1 MFPMV
6 TTVDEVHAARAA
18 LERARAVVGIDPGPL
33 LGVMVEVPAA
43 ALAARA
49 LAVEVDF
56 FSIGTN
62 DLAQY
67 TLAADRGNDR
77 LGTIADPLHPAVLRL
92 IATTADAAAA
102 AGIPVAVCGEL
113 GGDPRCA
120 PLLLGLGVHELSM
133 SAPAIPLVKE
143 AVRGVDLHRA
153 RALAERV
160 LGAGTADEVRTL
172 LPG

>member
-1 MFPMV
+1 
-6 TTVDEVHAARAA
+6 
-18 LERARAVVGIDPGPL
+18 
-33 LGVMVEVPAA
+33 
-43 ALAARA
+43 
-49 LAVEVDF
+49 
-56 FSIGTN
+56 
-62 DLAQY
+62 
-67 TLAADRGNDR
+67 
-77 LGTIADPLHPAVLRL
+77 
-92 IATTADAAAA
+92 
-102 AGIPVAVCGEL
+102 VCGEL